1 MIAGKTKSV
10 NFWGFIFEIHLLE
23 TNLVFVFIASGVSVT
38 VRFPSESDGVF
49 GGKKKTKQSDI
60 FESESNPITKRKK
73 EKKI

>member
-49 GGKKKTKQSDI
+49 GGKKTKQSDI

>member
-23 TNLVFVFIASGVSVT
+23 TNLVFVASGVSVA